1 MSTLPRRIQDVLL
14 FIWTHLN
21 FRTFDQEVVSV
32 SSESELETEIAS
44 TTPDQ
49 EVVSVSSESELET
62 EIASTIPDTSSTY
75 TPTIPD
81 SDDEVELLL

>member
-14 FIWTHLN
+14 FLWTHLN

-44 TTPDQ
+44 T
-49 EVVSVSSESELET
+49 
-62 EIASTIPDTSSTY
+62 IPDTPSTY